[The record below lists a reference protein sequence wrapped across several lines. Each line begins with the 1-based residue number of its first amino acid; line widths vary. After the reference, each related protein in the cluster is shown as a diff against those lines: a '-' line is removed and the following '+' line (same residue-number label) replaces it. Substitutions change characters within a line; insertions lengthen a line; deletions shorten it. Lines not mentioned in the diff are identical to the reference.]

1 MACSESGELPKG
13 ILPEK
18 KMVTLLIDLHW
29 SDAKIAQSA
38 YTNTDSAQYNY
49 WKLETAIFKRNKTD
63 TLTFRKSLAYY
74 SQTPKRLEEIY
85 AIVIDSLSYRES
97 VAKTKTNKKNKSE
110 TKKDTSKIEK

>member
-1 MACSESGELPKG
+1 MACSESRELPKG
-13 ILPEK
+13 ILPTQ
-18 KMVTLLIDLHW
+18 KMVALLIDLHW

-49 WKLETAIFKRNKTD
+49 WQLESAIFKRNKTD

-74 SQTPKRLEEIY
+74 SQQPKLLEEIY

-97 VAKTKTNKKNKSE
+97 LAKTKATTPTNLE
-110 TKKDTSKIEK
+110 TKKKSPKIEK